1 MSFLLLLFVRHLTPQ
16 FDVTR
21 MSDCIRLLDI
31 SDLSQCSIP
40 DASSQ

>member
-1 MSFLLLLFVRHLTPQ
+1 MSFYFFFVRQLAHLT
-16 FDVTR
+16 DVTR
-21 MSDCIRLLDI
+21 MTDCIRLLDI